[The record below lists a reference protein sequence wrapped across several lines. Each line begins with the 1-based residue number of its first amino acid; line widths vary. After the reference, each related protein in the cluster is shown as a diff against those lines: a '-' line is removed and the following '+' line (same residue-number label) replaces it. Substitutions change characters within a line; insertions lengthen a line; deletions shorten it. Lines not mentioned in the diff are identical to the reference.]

1 MLTNRRHRRKP
12 LHLTD
17 YRTNIRER
25 RIVAVGGCRQPIVLR
40 DELVDLGLEAA
51 LHVGVPGEG
60 EDAGGHGGDGLEN
73 VYELRRGEIQT
84 SSKFAQLCEG

>member
-1 MLTNRRHRRKP
+1 MQGLHIVSLPMLSRVEGSMLTNRRHRRES

-25 RIVAVGGCRQPIVLR
+25 RIIAVGGRWQPIVLR

-51 LHVGVPGEG
+51 LHVGVSREG
-60 EDAGGHGGDGLEN
+60 KNAG
-73 VYELRRGEIQT
+73 
-84 SSKFAQLCEG
+84 